1 MWGFLANAFTR
12 KAKKATKNNR
22 QTAARKIKT
31 NSKKPKRYLTVNNG
45 AHHWI
50 VEDHPAEKRA
60 VIYKNNIAPDGE
72 VKVTEIPYKTLW
84 LSHPDGRRYT
94 DGPWHKGN
102 TVLIQTPD
110 DRFIF
115 VYDNISE
122 FKLTRGD
129 EPVKF
134 VSKIGNN
141 DSPYPFLIGKDNV
154 YTMWNTGV
162 AFCYPKEVFD
172 LTKDIISQELGGDG
186 PIAGRSDIKLKELFS
201 PCDCR
206 WRGSTNCSKP
216 CRKTQKR
223 NRNR

>member
-12 KAKKATKNNR
+12 KAKKPTKTKR
-22 QTAARKIKT
+22 QTA
-31 NSKKPKRYLTVNNG
+31 SKQSNKPKEPKRYLTVNNG

-50 VEDHPAEKRA
+50 VEDHPAEKHV
-60 VIYKNNIAPDGE
+60 VIYKNNVAPGGE

-102 TVLIQTPD
+102 TVLIQTSD

-115 VYDNISE
+115 VYDDIHE
-122 FKLTRGD
+122 FKLKPGD

-141 DSPYPFLIGKDNV
+141 DSP
-154 YTMWNTGV
+154 
-162 AFCYPKEVFD
+162 
-172 LTKDIISQELGGDG
+172 
-186 PIAGRSDIKLKELFS
+186 
-201 PCDCR
+201 
-206 WRGSTNCSKP
+206 
-216 CRKTQKR
+216 
-223 NRNR
+223 

>member
-1 MWGFLANAFTR
+1 MWGVLQNLFTR
-12 KAKKATKNNR
+12 KKVHRNR
-22 QTAARKIKT
+22 KHTSSRK
-31 NSKKPKRYLTVNNG
+31 SKGPKRYLTVNNG

-50 VEDHPAEKRA
+50 IEDHPAEKR
-60 VIYKNNIAPDGE
+60 VIIYKNNVSPDGE
-72 VKVTEIPYKTLW
+72 VKVAEIAYKTLW

-94 DGPWHKGN
+94 EFGPWHKGN
-102 TVLIQTPD
+102 TVLIQTSD

-115 VYDNISE
+115 VYDDIHE
-122 FKLTRGD
+122 FKLKSGD

-141 DSPYPFLIGKDNV
+141 DSPYPYLIGKDNV
-154 YTMWNTGV
+154 YTMWDTSRDTAN
-162 AFCYPKEVFD
+162 CYPKEVFD

-186 PIAGRSDIKLKELFS
+186 PTPGRSDIKLKKLFS

-206 WRGSTNCSKP
+206 WRGSTNCGKP

-223 NRNR
+223 GRNN